1 MFVVFV
7 CFFDLKNNWFDF
19 FLRVL
24 VVIFKLYDF
33 LVRTM
38 NGEVNVLI
46 LVNFGLVIIID

>member
-7 CFFDLKNNWFDF
+7 RFFDLKNNWFDF

-24 VVIFKLYDF
+24 VVAFGLYYF

-38 NGEVNVLI
+38 NGEVNVLDYFGYYR
-46 LVNFGLVIIID
+46 LVLY